1 MNKKLKR
8 GMILILVAN
17 IINLVF
23 NLLTNFLLPKY
34 LSVNSY
40 SAIKTFQLY
49 GMYIGIFSLGC
60 ADGMYLRYGG
70 KNISEINE
78 SELKGSL
85 DTFRFFLIVENLF
98 FVLLAFWIKDRV
110 ITATVLTI
118 ISLNMTG
125 YFKNLY
131 QASGEFKRY
140 GNILNIT
147 TSITFLVNVVL
158 LFGFKTDNYVYFL
171 IGYVVVDAAIW
182 LALEYYAAKLWKEKK
197 RIKYEWNLFF
207 ADVKNGIL
215 LMVGNFSSTLLTSM
229 DRWFVKALM
238 TSIDFAQYSFAVS
251 LEGFLNTAITPI
263 TVTLYNY
270 FCNSN
275 DKETVVNTRRYVLI
289 FSSIIIAAAF
299 PAKFVISIY
308 LEKYLGAVKVLFIL
322 FGAQLFYVPIKAVYV
337 NLYKAKGKQTLYFIR
352 LVSILVIGAILNVLF
367 VHFYPYKEAFAYG
380 TLVSAFVWMIFSI
393 LDFKEYKISCNE
405 IVYCVAEL
413 LVFIVLG
420 YGFDSIVGL
429 FLYCVISV
437 VLMAVLLNN
446 EMKYILTILT
456 SYSKKIVRKSRGA

>member
-1 MNKKLKR
+1 MNKKLQK
-8 GMILILVAN
+8 GMISILIAN
-17 IINLVF
+17 IINLIF

-34 LSVNSY
+34 LSVDSY

-49 GMYIGIFSLGC
+49 GMYIGVFSLGC

-70 KNISEINE
+70 KDISEINE
-78 SELKGSL
+78 GELKGSL
-85 DTFRFFLIVENLF
+85 DTFRFFLIIENLF
-98 FVLLAFWIKDRV
+98 FVLLAFLIKDKI

-118 ISLNMTG
+118 VSLNMTG

-147 TSITFLVNVVL
+147 TSITFLVNMIL
-158 LFGFKTDNYVYFL
+158 LFIFRTDNYFYFL
-171 IGYVVVDAAIW
+171 IGYVVIDAVIW
-182 LALEYYAAKLWKEKK
+182 FALEYYAAKLWKEK
-197 RIKYEWNLFF
+197 RRAKYEWSLFF
-207 ADVKNGIL
+207 ADIKNGIL

-229 DRWFVKALM
+229 DRWFVQVLM

-270 FCNSN
+270 FCNNS

-289 FSSIIIAAAF
+289 FSSIIIVAAF
-299 PAKFVISIY
+299 PAKLIISIY

-322 FGAQLFYVPIKAVYV
+322 FGAQLFYIPIKAVYV

-352 LVSILVIGAILNVLF
+352 LVSILVIGAIFNGLF
-367 VHFYPYKEAFAYG
+367 VRFYPYKEAFAYG
-380 TLVSAFVWMIFSI
+380 TLASAFVWMIFSI
-393 LDFKEYKISCNE
+393 WDFKEYKISCKE
-405 IVYCVAEL
+405 IMYCVTEL
-413 LVFIVLG
+413 LVFIVMG
-420 YGFDSIVGL
+420 YRFNSIVGL
-429 FLYCVISV
+429 SLYCIISA

-446 EMKYILTILT
+446 ETKYILAILKT
-456 SYSKKIVRKSRGA
+456 YSKELVAVIKK